1 MQDSGH
7 PQELEDFCAPFFHVS
22 ESRNEM
28 EDFMSDQVSRSAD
41 DDLAALQEFLLVLPW
56 HCLLGY
62 WCCWPLKAN
71 IEQWEA
77 ISTWT
82 LSFTYSGTNLIH
94 HS

>member
-1 MQDSGH
+1 
-7 PQELEDFCAPFFHVS
+7 
-22 ESRNEM
+22 
-28 EDFMSDQVSRSAD
+28 MSDPVSRSAD
-41 DDLAALQEFLLVLPW
+41 DDLSVFQEFLLVLPW

-82 LSFTYSGTNLIH
+82 PSFMYSGTNLIH